1 MNRIRV
7 IELLKELT
15 ERLETYDTSIK
26 ESWLAGRN
34 GDNKTAKELG
44 VNANYAWR
52 DVQILKQKLK
62 YEGFTI

>member
-1 MNRIRV
+1 MNFLII
-7 IELLKELT
+7 IETLKELT
-15 ERLETYDTSIK
+15 ERLETYDACIRK
-26 ESWLAGRN
+26 AWVAEYENNHRA
-34 GDNKTAKELG
+34 AKELG